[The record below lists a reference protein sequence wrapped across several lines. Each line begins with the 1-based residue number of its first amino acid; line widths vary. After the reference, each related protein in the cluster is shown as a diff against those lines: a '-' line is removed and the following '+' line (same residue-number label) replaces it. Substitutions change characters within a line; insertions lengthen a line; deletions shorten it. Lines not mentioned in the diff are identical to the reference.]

1 MAASTL
7 PVFVLH
13 KHMEELTIHELL
25 QIEEFIYEIVN
36 LSRPIDVYYTVFIE
50 TDMFLIQSYREIED
64 RRIYINIPADMR
76 QRNAGKTYRVSDSL
90 EIEFSQT

>member
-1 MAASTL
+1 MAPTTL
-7 PVFVLH
+7 PVYVLD
-13 KHMEELTIHELL
+13 KHVEELTIDELM

-36 LSRPIDVYYTVFIE
+36 LSKPIDVHYVVFIE
-50 TDMFLIQSYREIED
+50 SDTFLIHCYREIEY

-76 QRNAGKTYRVSDSL
+76 QRNVGKTYRVSDSL

>member
-1 MAASTL
+1 MATTL
-7 PVFVLH
+7 PVFVRH

-25 QIEEFIYEIVN
+25 QIEAFIYEIVN
-36 LSRPIDVYYTVFIE
+36 FSRPIDVCYVVFIE

-64 RRIYINIPADMR
+64 RRIYINIPAAMR
-76 QRNAGKTYRVSDSL
+76 QRNAGKVYRVSDSL